1 MNLSMIDKLIQDA
14 LNEDVTYED
23 ITTEAIIPDDL
34 LSTAN
39 LIAKEDGVLAGL
51 FVFKRVFELLGEVE
65 IEGFKRDG
73 EEVKKGDIICTLKG
87 KTKNILIGERTAL
100 NFIQRMSGIATLT
113 REFVK
118 KLEGTKA
125 VLLDTRKT
133 TPNLRIL
140 EKYATRMGGAVNH
153 RFNLSDGILIKDNHI
168 KAAGS
173 ITRAVELVRKR
184 YSNLKK
190 IEVETENLDM
200 VKEALSCN
208 VDIIMLDNM
217 NLDLIKEA
225 VKLINGRALIEVSGN
240 VNLNTIGNIA
250 KTGVDFISTGAITHS
265 YKSLDLSLRIV

>member
-1 MNLSMIDKLIQDA
+1 MNLSVIDKLIIDA

-23 ITTEAIIPDDL
+23 ITTEAIIPDSL
-34 LSTAN
+34 QNSAN
-39 LIAKEDGVLAGL
+39 LYAKQDGILAGI
-51 FVFKRVFELLGEVE
+51 FVFKRVFEILGDVDVKVLKEDGNE
-65 IEGFKRDG
+65 I
-73 EEVKKGDIICTLKG
+73 KKGDVVCTLRG

-118 KLEGTKA
+118 RIEGTKA
-125 VLLDTRKT
+125 QLLDTRKT

-140 EKYATRMGGAVNH
+140 EKYSTRVGGAVNH

-168 KAAGS
+168 KAAGG
-173 ITRAVELVRKR
+173 IYNAVELVKKR

-200 VKEALSCN
+200 VREALKCS

-217 NLDLIKEA
+217 SLQLIKEA
-225 VKLINGRALIEVSGN
+225 VLLIDGRALTEVSGN
-240 VNLNTIGNIA
+240 VNLDTISDIA